1 MPKTYTCPFTQ
12 NVNPQVPQ
20 TFVNADG
27 TNVKTCYTAGA
38 DDSVIKAIIVT
49 STDSQ
54 ARDIQFHISDGTTN
68 FQLRRVSIPAN
79 AGNSTSVAPVDCLSG
94 FIGLPLDEHGN
105 RVLRL
110 RRNFQL
116 RANITATVTA
126 STEIDVIVL
135 GEDY

>member
-1 MPKTYTCPFTQ
+1 MPKTFTCPFTQ

-20 TFVNADG
+20 TFVNGDG
-27 TNVKTCYTAGA
+27 TTVKTCYTAGA
-38 DDSVIKAIIVT
+38 DDSVIKTIIVT
-49 STDSQ
+49 STDTA

-68 FQLRRVSIPAN
+68 FQLRRVNIPAS

-94 FIGLPLDEHGN
+94 FTGLPLDEHGN

-116 RANITATVTA
+116 RANMVAAVTA
-126 STEIDVIVL
+126 ATEIDVIVL
-135 GEDY
+135 GEDF

>member
-1 MPKTYTCPFTQ
+1 MPKIYTCPFTQ

-20 TFVNADG
+20 VFNNADG
-27 TNVKTCYTAGA
+27 TTVKTCYTAGV
-38 DDSVIKAIIVT
+38 DDSVIKAIIVS
-49 STDSQ
+49 STDTV

-68 FQLRRVSIPAN
+68 FQLRRVNIPAS

-94 FIGLPLDEHGN
+94 FVGLPLDEHGN

-116 RANITATVTA
+116 RANMVVAVTA
-126 STEIDVIVL
+126 STDIDVIVL

>member
-20 TFVNADG
+20 VFTNADG
-27 TNVKTCYTAGA
+27 TNVKTCYTAGS

-49 STDSQ
+49 SSDSA
-54 ARDIQFHISDGTTN
+54 ARDIQFYLSDGTTN
-68 FQLRRVSIPAN
+68 FQLRRVAIPAS
-79 AGNSTSVAPVDCLSG
+79 AGNSTSVNPVDVLSG
-94 FIGLPLDEHGN
+94 LVGLPFDEHGN

-110 RRNFQL
+110 RRGFQL
-116 RANITATVTA
+116 RANMVAAV
-126 STEIDVIVL
+126 SSGTEVDVIVL

>member
-20 TFVNADG
+20 TFANADG
-27 TNVKTCYTAGA
+27 TNVKTIFTAGA
-38 DDSVIKAIIVT
+38 DDSVVKAIIVT
-49 STDSQ
+49 STDSV
-54 ARDIQFHISDGTTN
+54 ARDIQFYLSDGTTN

-94 FIGLPLDEHGN
+94 FTGLPLDEHGN

-116 RANITATVTA
+116 RANMVAAATSGSEV
-126 STEIDVIVL
+126 DVIVL

>member
-20 TFVNADG
+20 VFANADG
-27 TNVKTCYTAGA
+27 TTVKTCYTAGA

-49 STDSQ
+49 STDTA
-54 ARDIQFHISDGTTN
+54 ARDIRFLISDGTTN
-68 FQLRRVSIPAN
+68 FQLRRVNILAN

-94 FIGLPLDEHGN
+94 FVGLPLDEHGN

-116 RANITATVTA
+116 RANMVVSVSAA
-126 STEIDVIVL
+126 TEIVVIVL
-135 GEDY
+135 GEDF